1 MKGVNHANREFQ
13 IIEKK
18 AMVIRVSELY
28 KTAWK
33 IRVS

>member
-1 MKGVNHANREFQ
+1 MKGVSHANQEFQ

-18 AMVIRVSELY
+18 AMIIRVSELY
-28 KTAWK
+28 KAAWK